1 MHDIK
6 LKSISKSYSVGD
18 EKQLVLSDLSHN
30 FASGKISFILG
41 PSGCGKSS
49 LLNIIA
55 GIDKNY
61 SGEVLYKGE
70 TIQDYDKFR
79 RENISFI
86 FQDSNLIPHQN
97 LLKNIVIALHNGIE
111 NKEELAINLLKKVG
125 LSEHIYKKPSMLST
139 GERQRASIARA
150 LARNTDIL
158 LCDEPTGSLDET
170 TKIEICDLI
179 LEVFKGKTIIFV
191 SHDEEL
197 ARIYADEILTIDNK
211 KLKSIKEKTQSE
223 SDSQIEHRAENKIKP
238 EDSSFKN
245 RFYINI
251 LSEKLKLFNSLQLL
265 VIILGIFIFSIGSF
279 KAVSYGI
286 DQYLYGKYKADK
298 ITLSSAGMSLN
309 ALLQNIEDYNGK
321 FKEKIYGL
329 TLGLPSSIRLE
340 KEKLPVFINM
350 MQEKNKASFSEDIIA
365 GRFPENP
372 KEILFSKAYALK
384 LLYTFDN
391 LIDIKNIS
399 DGDLF
404 NRLKE
409 LPISYKAVCKF
420 AGKIPKD
427 SDFYDED
434 LKIVGIIDDLRYI
447 SDFDEGLFFEMKKF
461 NEDMDVSGFVAFM
474 RNIGINLNYPFYL
487 GEEGISDS
495 IYVNENIYF
504 LEEEFT
510 KYLSKIYLSEA
521 AYKFTYFDIFIDE
534 NLDTRKKVHTN
545 YLLFK
550 SIFKGSDNI
559 SLERKSYLDDIYGY
573 KLSIIFTLIILGV
586 IAVLSAYNGL
596 KNLITAKRKDIGIYR
611 SLGYTTKELK
621 KMFIKEGLI
630 ISFFVCLASVFFF
643 MIISLFLGEYFINL
657 LDCSRIVNLKSLFNF
672 DVFSLSAAFLIII
685 LIIIISISSELKK
698 TNIDELI
705 R

>member
-6 LKSISKSYSVGD
+6 LKSITKSYSVGN
-18 EKQLVLSDLSHN
+18 EKQIVLDDLSYN

-70 TIQDYDKFR
+70 AIKNYDKFR

-86 FQDSNLIPHQN
+86 FQDSNLIQHQN

-111 NKEELAINLLKKVG
+111 NKEELAINLLKKAG
-125 LSEHIYKKPSMLST
+125 LSEHIYKKPYMLST

-150 LARNTDIL
+150 LARDTDIL

-197 ARIYADEILTIDNK
+197 AEKYADEILTIDNK
-211 KLKSIKEKTQSE
+211 KLKPIKQKPQLEP
-223 SDSQIEHRAENKIKP
+223 DSKIEYKP
-238 EDSSFKN
+238 ETRAKDSSFKN

-298 ITLSSAGMSLN
+298 ITLSSAGMSLE
-309 ALLQNIEDYNGK
+309 ALLQNIEDYNGQ

-329 TLGLPSSIRLE
+329 TLGLPSNINIQ
-340 KEKLPVFINM
+340 KQKLPVFINM
-350 MQEKNKASFSEDIIA
+350 MQEKNKANFSEDIIA

-372 KEILFSKAYALK
+372 KEILFSKAYAIK
-384 LLYTFDN
+384 LLSNFDK
-391 LIDIKNIS
+391 LIDIENIS
-399 DGDLF
+399 ADDLF
-404 NRLKE
+404 KHLKE
-409 LPISYKAVCKF
+409 LPISYKTVCKF
-420 AGKIPKD
+420 AGKNPKD
-427 SDFYDED
+427 SEFYDED

-447 SDFDEGLFFEMKKF
+447 PDFDEGLFFEMKKF
-461 NEDMDVSGFVAFM
+461 NEDMDVPGFIAFM
-474 RNIGINLNYPFYL
+474 HNIGINLNYPLYI
-487 GEEGISDS
+487 EEEEMSDS
-495 IYVNENIYF
+495 IYVNENIYL

-510 KYLSKIYLSEA
+510 KYLTKIYLSA
-521 AYKFTYFDIFIDE
+521 KFTYFDIFIDE
-534 NLDTRKKVHTN
+534 DLDTRKKVHTN

-550 SIFKGSDNI
+550 SIFKDSDNI
-559 SLERKSYLDDIYGY
+559 SLERQSYLNDIYGY
-573 KLSIIFTLIILGV
+573 KLSMIFTLTVLGV

-621 KMFIKEGLI
+621 KMFINEGLI
-630 ISFFVCLASVFFF
+630 ISFFVCLASILFF
-643 MIISLFLGEYFINL
+643 MIISLFMSKYFINL
-657 LDCSRIVNLKSLFNF
+657 LDCSRIVNLKSFFNF
-672 DVFSLSAAFLIII
+672 DIFSVLIAAVIIM
-685 LIIIISISSELKK
+685 LIIIISISFELKK

>member
-18 EKQLVLSDLSHN
+18 EKQLVLNDLSHN

-111 NKEELAINLLKKVG
+111 NKEELAISLLKKVG

-223 SDSQIEHRAENKIKP
+223 SDSQIERRAENKIKP

-279 KAVSYGI
+279 KAVSYEI

-372 KEILFSKAYALK
+372 KEILFSKYYALK

-399 DGDLF
+399 AGDLF

-420 AGKIPKD
+420 AGKVPKD

-487 GEEGISDS
+487 GEEEISDS

-643 MIISLFLGEYFINL
+643 MIISLFLSEYFINL

>member
-6 LKSISKSYSVGD
+6 LKSITKSYSIGD
-18 EKQLVLSDLSHN
+18 EKQIVLDDLSHN

-111 NKEELAINLLKKVG
+111 NKEELAISLLKKVG

-223 SDSQIEHRAENKIKP
+223 SDSQIEHRAESKIKP

-329 TLGLPSSIRLE
+329 TLGLPSSIRVE

-372 KEILFSKAYALK
+372 KEILFSKYYALK

-399 DGDLF
+399 AGDLF

-409 LPISYKAVCKF
+409 LPISYKTVCKF

>member
-1 MHDIK
+1 MQDIK
-6 LKSISKSYSVGD
+6 LKSITKSYSVGN
-18 EKQLVLSDLSHN
+18 EKQIVLEDLSYN

-41 PSGCGKSS
+41 PSGSGKSS

-61 SGEVLYKGE
+61 SGEVLYRGE
-70 TIQDYDKFR
+70 SIKDYDKFR
-79 RENISFI
+79 CENISFI
-86 FQDSNLIPHQN
+86 FQDSNLIPYQS
-97 LLKNIVIALHNGIE
+97 LVKNIVIALHNGIE

-125 LSEHIYKKPSMLST
+125 LSEHIYKKPYMLST

-150 LARNTDIL
+150 LARDTDIL

-197 ARIYADEILTIDNK
+197 AEKYADEILTIDNK
-211 KLKSIKEKTQSE
+211 KLKPIKQKPQLEP
-223 SDSQIEHRAENKIKP
+223 DSNIEYKP
-238 EDSSFKN
+238 ETRIKDSSFKN

-298 ITLSSAGMSLN
+298 ITLSSAGMSLE
-309 ALLQNIEDYNGK
+309 ALLQNIEDYNGQ

-329 TLGLPSSIRLE
+329 TLGLPSNINIQ
-340 KEKLPVFINM
+340 KQKLPVFINM
-350 MQEKNKASFSEDIIA
+350 MQEKNKANFSEDIIA

-372 KEILFSKAYALK
+372 KEILFSKAYAIK
-384 LLYTFDN
+384 LLSNFDKF
-391 LIDIKNIS
+391 IDIENIS
-399 DGDLF
+399 ADDLF
-404 NRLKE
+404 KHLKE
-409 LPISYKAVCKF
+409 LPISYKTVCKF
-420 AGKIPKD
+420 AGKNPKD
-427 SDFYDED
+427 SEFYDED

-447 SDFDEGLFFEMKKF
+447 PDFDEGLFFEMKKF
-461 NEDMDVSGFVAFM
+461 NEDMDVPGFIAFM
-474 RNIGINLNYPFYL
+474 HNIGINLNYPLYI
-487 GEEGISDS
+487 GEEEMSDS
-495 IYVNENIYF
+495 IYVNENIYL

-510 KYLSKIYLSEA
+510 KYLTKIYLSA
-521 AYKFTYFDIFIDE
+521 KFTYFDIFIDE
-534 NLDTRKKVHTN
+534 DLDTRKKVHTN

-559 SLERKSYLDDIYGY
+559 SLERQSYLNDIYGY
-573 KLSIIFTLIILGV
+573 KLSMIFTLTVLGV

-621 KMFIKEGLI
+621 KMFINEGLI
-630 ISFFVCLASVFFF
+630 ISFFVCLASILFF
-643 MIISLFLGEYFINL
+643 MIISLFMSKYFINL
-657 LDCSRIVNLKSLFNF
+657 LDCSRIVNLKSFFNF
-672 DVFSLSAAFLIII
+672 DIFSVLIAAVIIM
-685 LIIIISISSELKK
+685 LIIIISISFELKK

>member
-18 EKQLVLSDLSHN
+18 EKQIVLDDLSHN
-30 FASGKISFILG
+30 FASGKISFIFG

-211 KLKSIKEKTQSE
+211 KLKSIKEKTQPE
-223 SDSQIEHRAENKIKP
+223 SDSQIERRAENKIKP

-372 KEILFSKAYALK
+372 KEILFSKYYALK

-399 DGDLF
+399 AGDLF

-420 AGKIPKD
+420 AGKVPKD

-487 GEEGISDS
+487 GEEEISDS

-510 KYLSKIYLSEA
+510 KYLSKIYLSET

-672 DVFSLSAAFLIII
+672 DIFSLSAAFLIII

>member
-6 LKSISKSYSVGD
+6 LKSITKSYSVGN
-18 EKQLVLSDLSHN
+18 EKQIVLEDLSYN

-41 PSGCGKSS
+41 PSGSGKSS

-61 SGEVLYKGE
+61 SGEVLYRGE
-70 TIQDYDKFR
+70 SIKDYDKFR
-79 RENISFI
+79 RKNISFI
-86 FQDSNLIPHQN
+86 FQDSNLILHQS

-125 LSEHIYKKPSMLST
+125 LSEHIYKKPYMLST

-150 LARNTDIL
+150 LARDTDIL

-197 ARIYADEILTIDNK
+197 AEKYADEILTIDNK
-211 KLKSIKEKTQSE
+211 KLKPIKQKHQLEP
-223 SDSQIEHRAENKIKP
+223 DSKIEYKP
-238 EDSSFKN
+238 ETRAKDSSFKN

-298 ITLSSAGMSLN
+298 ITLSSAGMSLE
-309 ALLQNIEDYNGK
+309 ALLRNIEDYNGQ

-329 TLGLPSSIRLE
+329 TLGLPSNINIQ
-340 KEKLPVFINM
+340 KQKLPVFINM
-350 MQEKNKASFSEDIIA
+350 MQEKNKANFSEDIIA

-372 KEILFSKAYALK
+372 KEILFSKAYAIK
-384 LLYTFDN
+384 LLSNFDK
-391 LIDIKNIS
+391 LIDIENIS
-399 DGDLF
+399 DDDLF
-404 NRLKE
+404 KHLKE
-409 LPISYKAVCKF
+409 LPISYKTVCKF
-420 AGKIPKD
+420 AGKNPND
-427 SDFYDED
+427 SEFYDED

-447 SDFDEGLFFEMKKF
+447 PDFDEGLFFEMKKF
-461 NEDMDVSGFVAFM
+461 NEDMDVPGFIAFM
-474 RNIGINLNYPFYL
+474 HNIGINLNYPLYI
-487 GEEGISDS
+487 EEEEMSDS
-495 IYVNENIYF
+495 IYVNENIYL

-510 KYLSKIYLSEA
+510 KYLTKIYLSA
-521 AYKFTYFDIFIDE
+521 KFTYFDIFIDE
-534 NLDTRKKVHTN
+534 DLDTRKKVHTN

-559 SLERKSYLDDIYGY
+559 SLERQSYLNDIYGY
-573 KLSIIFTLIILGV
+573 KLSMIFTLTVLGV
-586 IAVLSAYNGL
+586 IAILSAYNGL

-621 KMFIKEGLI
+621 KMFINEGLI
-630 ISFFVCLASVFFF
+630 ISFFVCLASILFF
-643 MIISLFLGEYFINL
+643 MIISLFMSKYFINL
-657 LDCSRIVNLKSLFNF
+657 LDCSRIVNLKSFFNF
-672 DVFSLSAAFLIII
+672 DIFSILIAVIII
-685 LIIIISISSELKK
+685 MLIIIISISFELKK

>member
-6 LKSISKSYSVGD
+6 LKSITKSYSVGN
-18 EKQLVLSDLSHN
+18 EKQIVLDDLFYN

-41 PSGCGKSS
+41 PSGSGKSS

-61 SGEVLYKGE
+61 SGEVLYLGE
-70 TIQDYDKFR
+70 SIKDYDKFR
-79 RENISFI
+79 CENISFI

-125 LSEHIYKKPSMLST
+125 LSEHIYKKPYMLST

-150 LARNTDIL
+150 LARDTDIL

-197 ARIYADEILTIDNK
+197 AEKYADEILTIDNK
-211 KLKSIKEKTQSE
+211 KLKPIKQKPQLEP
-223 SDSQIEHRAENKIKP
+223 DSNIEYKP
-238 EDSSFKN
+238 ETRIKDSSFKN

-265 VIILGIFIFSIGSF
+265 VIILGIFIFYIGSF

-286 DQYLYGKYKADK
+286 DQYIYGKYKADK
-298 ITLSSAGMSLN
+298 ITLSSAGMSLE
-309 ALLQNIEDYNGK
+309 ALLQNIEDYNGQ

-329 TLGLPSSIRLE
+329 TLGLPSNINIQ
-340 KEKLPVFINM
+340 KQKLPVFINM
-350 MQEKNKASFSEDIIA
+350 MQEKNKANFSEDIIA

-372 KEILFSKAYALK
+372 KEILFSKAYAIK
-384 LLYTFDN
+384 LLSNFDK
-391 LIDIKNIS
+391 LIDIENIS
-399 DGDLF
+399 ADDLF
-404 NRLKE
+404 KHLKR
-409 LPISYKAVCKF
+409 LPISYKTVCKF
-420 AGKIPKD
+420 AGKNPKD
-427 SDFYDED
+427 SEFYDED

-447 SDFDEGLFFEMKKF
+447 PDFDESLFFEMKKF
-461 NEDMDVSGFVAFM
+461 NEDMDVPGFIAFM
-474 RNIGINLNYPFYL
+474 HNIGINLNYPLYI
-487 GEEGISDS
+487 GEEEMSDS
-495 IYVNENIYF
+495 IYVNENIYL

-510 KYLSKIYLSEA
+510 KYLTKIYLSA
-521 AYKFTYFDIFIDE
+521 KFTYFDIFIDE
-534 NLDTRKKVHTN
+534 DLDTRKKVHTN

-559 SLERKSYLDDIYGY
+559 SLERQSYLNDIYGY
-573 KLSIIFTLIILGV
+573 KLSMIFTLTVLGV

-621 KMFIKEGLI
+621 KMFINEGLI
-630 ISFFVCLASVFFF
+630 ISFFVCLASILFF
-643 MIISLFLGEYFINL
+643 MIISLFMSKYFINL
-657 LDCSRIVNLKSLFNF
+657 LDCSRIVNLKSFFNF
-672 DVFSLSAAFLIII
+672 DIFSVLIAAVIIM
-685 LIIIISISSELKK
+685 LIIIISISFELKK

>member
-6 LKSISKSYSVGD
+6 LKSITKSYSVGN
-18 EKQLVLSDLSHN
+18 EKQIVLEDLSYN

-70 TIQDYDKFR
+70 TIKNYDKFR

-86 FQDSNLIPHQN
+86 FQDSNLIQHQN

-111 NKEELAINLLKKVG
+111 NKEELAINLLKKAG
-125 LSEHIYKKPSMLST
+125 LSEHIYKKPYMLST

-150 LARNTDIL
+150 LARDTDIL
-158 LCDEPTGSLDET
+158 LCDESTGSLDET

-197 ARIYADEILTIDNK
+197 AEKYADEILTIDNK
-211 KLKSIKEKTQSE
+211 KLKPIKQKPQLEP
-223 SDSQIEHRAENKIKP
+223 DSNIEYKP
-238 EDSSFKN
+238 ETRIKDSSFKN

-298 ITLSSAGMSLN
+298 ITLSSAGMSLE
-309 ALLQNIEDYNGK
+309 ALLQNIEDYNGQ

-329 TLGLPSSIRLE
+329 TLGLPSNINIQ
-340 KEKLPVFINM
+340 KQKFPVFINM
-350 MQEKNKASFSEDIIA
+350 MQEKNKANFSEDIIA

-372 KEILFSKAYALK
+372 KEILFSKAYAIK
-384 LLYTFDN
+384 LLSNFDK
-391 LIDIKNIS
+391 LIDIENIS
-399 DGDLF
+399 ADDLF
-404 NRLKE
+404 KHLKE
-409 LPISYKAVCKF
+409 LPISYKTVCKF
-420 AGKIPKD
+420 AGKNPND
-427 SDFYDED
+427 SEFYDED

-447 SDFDEGLFFEMKKF
+447 PDFDEGLFFEMKKF
-461 NEDMDVSGFVAFM
+461 NEDMDVPGFIAFM
-474 RNIGINLNYPFYL
+474 HNIGINLNYPLYI
-487 GEEGISDS
+487 EEEEMSDS
-495 IYVNENIYF
+495 IYVNENIYL

-510 KYLSKIYLSEA
+510 KYLTKIYLSA
-521 AYKFTYFDIFIDE
+521 KFTYFDIFIDE
-534 NLDTRKKVHTN
+534 DLDTRKKVHTN

-559 SLERKSYLDDIYGY
+559 SLERQSYLNDIYGY
-573 KLSIIFTLIILGV
+573 KLSMIFTLTVLGV
-586 IAVLSAYNGL
+586 IAILSAYNGL

-621 KMFIKEGLI
+621 KMFINEGLI
-630 ISFFVCLASVFFF
+630 ISFFVCLASILFF
-643 MIISLFLGEYFINL
+643 MIISLFMSKYFINL
-657 LDCSRIVNLKSLFNF
+657 LDCSRIVNLKSFFNF
-672 DVFSLSAAFLIII
+672 DIFSILIAAVIIM
-685 LIIIISISSELKK
+685 LIIIISISFELKK

>member
-6 LKSISKSYSVGD
+6 LKSITKSYSIGD
-18 EKQLVLSDLSHN
+18 EKQIVLDDLSHN

-70 TIQDYDKFR
+70 AIQDYDKFR

-223 SDSQIEHRAENKIKP
+223 SDSQIERRAENKIKP

-399 DGDLF
+399 AGDLF

-420 AGKIPKD
+420 AGKVPKD

-434 LKIVGIIDDLRYI
+434 LKGT
-447 SDFDEGLFFEMKKF
+447 SKNLFFS
-461 NEDMDVSGFVAFM
+461 V
-474 RNIGINLNYPFYL
+474 P
-487 GEEGISDS
+487 
-495 IYVNENIYF
+495 IYYF
-504 LEEEFT
+504 
-510 KYLSKIYLSEA
+510 S
-521 AYKFTYFDIFIDE
+521 
-534 NLDTRKKVHTN
+534 
-545 YLLFK
+545 
-550 SIFKGSDNI
+550 
-559 SLERKSYLDDIYGY
+559 
-573 KLSIIFTLIILGV
+573 
-586 IAVLSAYNGL
+586 
-596 KNLITAKRKDIGIYR
+596 
-611 SLGYTTKELK
+611 
-621 KMFIKEGLI
+621 
-630 ISFFVCLASVFFF
+630 SFFINCLV
-643 MIISLFLGEYFINL
+643 
-657 LDCSRIVNLKSLFNF
+657 
-672 DVFSLSAAFLIII
+672 
-685 LIIIISISSELKK
+685 
-698 TNIDELI
+698 
-705 R
+705 

>member
-6 LKSISKSYSVGD
+6 LKSITKSYSVGN
-18 EKQLVLSDLSHN
+18 EKQIVLEDLSYN

-61 SGEVLYKGE
+61 SGEVLYRGE
-70 TIQDYDKFR
+70 SIKDYDKFR
-79 RENISFI
+79 RKNISFI
-86 FQDSNLIPHQN
+86 FQDSNLIPHQS

-125 LSEHIYKKPSMLST
+125 LSEHIYKKPYMLST

-197 ARIYADEILTIDNK
+197 AEKYADEILTIDNK
-211 KLKSIKEKTQSE
+211 KLKPIKQKPQLEP
-223 SDSQIEHRAENKIKP
+223 DSKIEYKPGTRAK
-238 EDSSFKN
+238 DSSFKN

-298 ITLSSAGMSLN
+298 ITLSSAGMSLE
-309 ALLQNIEDYNGK
+309 ALLQNIEDYNGQ

-329 TLGLPSSIRLE
+329 TLGLPSNINIQ
-340 KEKLPVFINM
+340 KQKLPVFINM
-350 MQEKNKASFSEDIIA
+350 MQEKNKANFSEDIIA

-372 KEILFSKAYALK
+372 KEILFSKAYAIK
-384 LLYTFDN
+384 LLSNFDK
-391 LIDIKNIS
+391 LIDIENIS
-399 DGDLF
+399 ADDLF
-404 NRLKE
+404 KHLKR
-409 LPISYKAVCKF
+409 LPISYKTVCKF
-420 AGKIPKD
+420 AGKNPKD
-427 SDFYDED
+427 SEFYDED

-447 SDFDEGLFFEMKKF
+447 PDFDEGLFFEMKKF
-461 NEDMDVSGFVAFM
+461 NEDMDVPGFIAFM
-474 RNIGINLNYPFYL
+474 HNIGINLNYPLYI
-487 GEEGISDS
+487 GEEEMSDS
-495 IYVNENIYF
+495 IYVNENIYL

-510 KYLSKIYLSEA
+510 KYLTKIYLSA
-521 AYKFTYFDIFIDE
+521 KFMYFDIFIDE
-534 NLDTRKKVHTN
+534 DLDTRKKVHAN

-559 SLERKSYLDDIYGY
+559 SLERQSYLNDIYGY
-573 KLSIIFTLIILGV
+573 KLSMIFTLSVLGV
-586 IAVLSAYNGL
+586 IAILSAYNGL

-621 KMFIKEGLI
+621 KMFINEGLI
-630 ISFFVCLASVFFF
+630 ISFFVCLASILFF
-643 MIISLFLGEYFINL
+643 MIISLFMSKYFINL
-657 LDCSRIVNLKSLFNF
+657 LDCSRIVNLKSFFNF
-672 DVFSLSAAFLIII
+672 DIFSVLIAAVIIM
-685 LIIIISISSELKK
+685 LIIIISISFELKK

>member
-6 LKSISKSYSVGD
+6 LKSITKSYAVGN
-18 EKQLVLSDLSHN
+18 EKQVVLDDLSYD
-30 FASGKISFILG
+30 FASGKVSFILG

-61 SGEVLYKGE
+61 TGEVLYRGE
-70 TIQDYDKFR
+70 SIQDYDKFR

-86 FQDSNLIPHQN
+86 FQDSNLIPHQS
-97 LLKNIVIALHNGIE
+97 LLKNIILALHNGIE

-125 LSEHIYKKPSMLST
+125 LSEHIYKKPAMLST

-197 ARIYADEILTIDNK
+197 AEKYADEILTIDNK
-211 KLKSIKEKTQSE
+211 KLKPIKQKPQLEP
-223 SDSQIEHRAENKIKP
+223 DSNIEYKP
-238 EDSSFKN
+238 ETRIKDSSFKN

-298 ITLSSAGMSLN
+298 ITLSSAGMSLE
-309 ALLQNIEDYNGK
+309 ALLQNIEDYNGQ

-329 TLGLPSSIRLE
+329 TLGLPSNINIQ
-340 KEKLPVFINM
+340 KQKFPVFINM
-350 MQEKNKASFSEDIIA
+350 MQEKNKANFSEDIIA

-372 KEILFSKAYALK
+372 KEILFSKAYAIK
-384 LLYTFDN
+384 LLSNFDK
-391 LIDIKNIS
+391 LIDIENIS
-399 DGDLF
+399 ADDLF
-404 NRLKE
+404 KHLKE
-409 LPISYKAVCKF
+409 LPISYKTVCKF
-420 AGKIPKD
+420 AGKNPND
-427 SDFYDED
+427 SEFYDED

-447 SDFDEGLFFEMKKF
+447 PDFDEGLFFEMKKF
-461 NEDMDVSGFVAFM
+461 NEDMDVPGFIAFM
-474 RNIGINLNYPFYL
+474 HNIGINLNYPLYI
-487 GEEGISDS
+487 EEEEMSDS
-495 IYVNENIYF
+495 IYVNENIYL

-510 KYLSKIYLSEA
+510 KYLTKIYLSA
-521 AYKFTYFDIFIDE
+521 KFTYFDIFIDE
-534 NLDTRKKVHTN
+534 DLDTRKKVHTN

-559 SLERKSYLDDIYGY
+559 SLERQSYLNDIYGY
-573 KLSIIFTLIILGV
+573 KLSMIFTLTVLGV

-621 KMFIKEGLI
+621 KMFINEGLI
-630 ISFFVCLASVFFF
+630 ISFFVCLASILFF
-643 MIISLFLGEYFINL
+643 MIISLFMSKYFINL
-657 LDCSRIVNLKSLFNF
+657 LDCSRIVNLKSFFNF
-672 DVFSLSAAFLIII
+672 DIFSILIAAVIIM
-685 LIIIISISSELKK
+685 LIIIISISFELKK

>member
-1 MHDIK
+1 MQDIK
-6 LKSISKSYSVGD
+6 LKSITKSYSVGN
-18 EKQLVLSDLSHN
+18 EKQIVLEDLSYN

-41 PSGCGKSS
+41 PSGSGKSS

-61 SGEVLYKGE
+61 SGEVLYRGE
-70 TIQDYDKFR
+70 SIKDYDKFR
-79 RENISFI
+79 CENISFI
-86 FQDSNLIPHQN
+86 FQDSNLIPYQS
-97 LLKNIVIALHNGIE
+97 LVKNIVIALHNGIE

-125 LSEHIYKKPSMLST
+125 LSEHIYKKPYMLST

-150 LARNTDIL
+150 LARDTDIL

-197 ARIYADEILTIDNK
+197 AEKYADEILTIDNK
-211 KLKSIKEKTQSE
+211 KLKPIKQKPQLEP
-223 SDSQIEHRAENKIKP
+223 DSNIEYKP
-238 EDSSFKN
+238 ETRIKDSSFKN

-298 ITLSSAGMSLN
+298 ITLSSAGMSLE
-309 ALLQNIEDYNGK
+309 ALLQNIEDYNGQ

-329 TLGLPSSIRLE
+329 TLGLPSNINIQ
-340 KEKLPVFINM
+340 KQKLPVFINM
-350 MQEKNKASFSEDIIA
+350 MQEKNKANFSEDIIA

-372 KEILFSKAYALK
+372 KEILFSKAYAIK
-384 LLYTFDN
+384 LLSNFDK
-391 LIDIKNIS
+391 LIDIENIS
-399 DGDLF
+399 ADDLF
-404 NRLKE
+404 KHLKE
-409 LPISYKAVCKF
+409 LPISYKTVCKF
-420 AGKIPKD
+420 AGKNPKD
-427 SDFYDED
+427 SEFYDED

-447 SDFDEGLFFEMKKF
+447 PDFDEGLFFEMKKF
-461 NEDMDVSGFVAFM
+461 NEDMDVPGFIAFM
-474 RNIGINLNYPFYL
+474 HNIGINLNYPLYI
-487 GEEGISDS
+487 GEEEMSDS
-495 IYVNENIYF
+495 IYVNENIYL

-510 KYLSKIYLSEA
+510 KYLTKIYLSA
-521 AYKFTYFDIFIDE
+521 KFTYFDIFIDE
-534 NLDTRKKVHTN
+534 DLDTRKKVHTN

-559 SLERKSYLDDIYGY
+559 SLERQSYLNDIYGY
-573 KLSIIFTLIILGV
+573 KLSMIFTLTVLGV

-621 KMFIKEGLI
+621 KMFINEGLI
-630 ISFFVCLASVFFF
+630 ISFFVCLASILFF
-643 MIISLFLGEYFINL
+643 MIISLFMSKYFINL
-657 LDCSRIVNLKSLFNF
+657 LDCSRIVNLKSFFNF
-672 DVFSLSAAFLIII
+672 DIFSVLIAAVIIM
-685 LIIIISISSELKK
+685 LIIIISISFELKK